1 MHHNDITIVC
11 RNIAIYAKFCKVQL
25 GEGVN
30 AILKKVGLYLQ
41 NDSISTA
48 IHATLLNLL
57 ANYSLDIVLSSDG
70 MV

>member
-1 MHHNDITIVC
+1 M
-11 RNIAIYAKFCKVQL
+11 
-25 GEGVN
+25 
-30 AILKKVGLYLQ
+30 LKKVDLYLQ
-41 NDSISTA
+41 NTRISSA